1 MTGAQARPLHRTRA
15 GRLLALLLAVLLSVT
30 SLAGHAAMDA
40 CASDCTT
47 AQIEMVDNTDP
58 ECSACAAMAESPL
71 VPSAPSGTLAGI
83 SIPAVVE
90 YISPPPRQ
98 PPRP

>member
-1 MTGAQARPLHRTRA
+1 MTVAQARPLHRTRA

-47 AQIEMVDNTDP
+47 AQVEMVDSTDP
-58 ECSACAAMAESPL
+58 ECGACAALGASPL
-71 VPSAPSGTLAGI
+71 VASAHPDTLVGI
-83 SIPAVVE
+83 ATPAVVE
-90 YISPPPRQ
+90 VFSPPPHQ

>member
-1 MTGAQARPLHRTRA
+1 MTGAQARPLHRTRG

-47 AQIEMVDNTDP
+47 AQVEMIDSADP
-58 ECSACAAMAESPL
+58 ECSACAAIGATPVIASTDPDTL
-71 VPSAPSGTLAGI
+71 VGASG
-83 SIPAVVE
+83 PAVVE
-90 YISPPPRQ
+90 YTPSPPRQ
-98 PPRP
+98 PPRS